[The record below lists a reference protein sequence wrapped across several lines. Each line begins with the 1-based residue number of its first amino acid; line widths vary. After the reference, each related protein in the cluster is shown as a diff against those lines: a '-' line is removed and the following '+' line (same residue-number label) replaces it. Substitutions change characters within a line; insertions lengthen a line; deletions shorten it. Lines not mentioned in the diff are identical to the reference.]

1 MRYEGEDGMGGGWMA
16 AHATHVAT
24 YKAHGARIA
33 EGGERADDSQHCDV
47 SFGTYV

>member
-1 MRYEGEDGMGGGWMA
+1 MKGKREGGGGWMA

-47 SFGTYV
+47 SLGTSV